1 MGIAVFA
8 AAGLFAPLHSLVS
21 RLAAA
26 QRSFWR
32 PVGVRRGHLSI
43 RGTSKFVA
51 NQQETTWTE
60 GRFDSG
66 QSTGNCPRPLR
77 VVRMVE
83 RGHRP
88 GAAGRM
94 VISGRMA
101 DVCAELERMEQLAS
115 HATAHP

>member
-8 AAGLFAPLHSLVS
+8 AAGLFAPLHAMVG
-21 RLAAA
+21 RIAAA

-32 PVGVRRGHLSI
+32 PAAVRGS
-43 RGTSKFVA
+43 SKFVA
-51 NQQETTWTE
+51 SQQETTWTE
-60 GRFDSG
+60 GHFDSAP
-66 QSTGNCPRPLR
+66 SAANPSRPLR

-101 DVCAELERMEQLAS
+101 DVCAELERMEARASLA
-115 HATAHP
+115 AAR

>member
-8 AAGLFAPLHSLVS
+8 AAGVFAPLHTLVS
-21 RLAAA
+21 RFTAA

-32 PVGVRRGHLSI
+32 PSGSRSGSTRGATNFIAS
-43 RGTSKFVA
+43 
-51 NQQETTWTE
+51 QQETTWTE
-60 GRFDSG
+60 GRFDSTPSAG
-66 QSTGNCPRPLR
+66 CAPRPLR

-101 DVCAELERMEQLAS
+101 DVCAELERMEQRASLA
-115 HATAHP
+115 AAR

>member
-8 AAGLFAPLHSLVS
+8 AAGVFAPLQAMVGRFVASG
-21 RLAAA
+21 
-26 QRSFWR
+26 RSFWSPR
-32 PVGVRRGHLSI
+32 SVRGRHTFTRIASN
-43 RGTSKFVA
+43 FVA
-51 NQQETTWTE
+51 PQQETTWTE

-66 QSTGNCPRPLR
+66 ACVDSSPRPLR

-101 DVCAELERMEQLAS
+101 DVCAELERMEQLACQPTS
-115 HATAHP
+115 R

>member
-8 AAGLFAPLHSLVS
+8 ASGMFTPLQALMDRFAALRRSLSMGSGIRPAWPFS
-21 RLAAA
+21 RNK
-26 QRSFWR
+26 
-32 PVGVRRGHLSI
+32 
-43 RGTSKFVA
+43 SKLIA
-51 NQQETTWTE
+51 NYQENTWTE

-66 QSTGNCPRPLR
+66 SFSGSTARPLR

-115 HATAHP
+115 QGAPR